1 MFMRT
6 LYLPK
11 KQESVKKPNTE
22 RDARVAAAYRRD
34 LETPSTEHQLDPYGV
49 SEIDRRPNPLYR
61 PKQ

>member
-1 MFMRT
+1 MRT
-6 LYLPK
+6 IDLPK
-11 KQESVKKPNTE
+11 KQEPAKKSNLE
-22 RDARVAAAYRRD
+22 REMRVAAAYRKD